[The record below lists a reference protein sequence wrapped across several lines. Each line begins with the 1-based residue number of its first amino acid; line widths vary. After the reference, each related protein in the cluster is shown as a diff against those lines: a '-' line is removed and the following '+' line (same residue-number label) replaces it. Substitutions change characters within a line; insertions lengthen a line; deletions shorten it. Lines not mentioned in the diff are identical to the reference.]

1 MKKLKACFIAGAAA
15 LGMGLAAPQA
25 HAAVEVTNAQYQGVI
40 DTINAV
46 DCQAVL
52 KTQRDYGAYSIS
64 QVRAVAIAQAA
75 GYQGRILTSREI
87 GMIDGLINAARVRVL
102 ACGGVVNP

>member
-1 MKKLKACFIAGAAA
+1 MRKLAAVVCAGAAA
-15 LGMGLAAPQA
+15 LGMGIAAPKA
-25 HAAVEVTNAQYQGVI
+25 NAAMDVTNAQYQGVV

-52 KTQRDYGAYSIS
+52 KTQRDYGAYSIG
-64 QVRAVAIAQAA
+64 QVRGLAIAQATA
-75 GYQGRILTSREI
+75 YQGRILTAREI
-87 GMIDGLINAARVRVL
+87 GMIDGLIGVARARVL